1 MAPSIGKEMNY
12 MMKPESALP
21 ARREGGAGE
30 GKLGWETGRSAV
42 ARETIIVLTG
52 SGQVAA

>member
-30 GKLGWETGRSAV
+30 GKLGGETGWSAV
-42 ARETIIVLTG
+42 ARATIIVLTG